1 MWDTYIHIYI
11 YWSLLNLS
19 YENLRMNETISMV
32 MSFNEQA
39 AYTSKYNN
47 GVAQRTMP
55 FREARKQANTRKRA
69 LASSDLSQKILWK
82 LHTAWPL
89 WDHLTFYILLFEC
102 FILFTFKCM
111 CMSFQAEN
119 SPIQYYTLYK
129 HIIFLKK
136 ILQYNWLTYIKRISS
151 INYVCISQNPPFHKL
166 QTSVVVHPGVNPKVP
181 TSQLLPKKVM
191 CMDTSFLKTKKNII
205 IKTIGI
211 DSILFNWASK
221 SSTLGIRKHGNLLL
235 GGYLFLGN
243 S

>member
-1 MWDTYIHIYI
+1 
-11 YWSLLNLS
+11 
-19 YENLRMNETISMV
+19 

-129 HIIFLKK
+129 HIILLIK

-191 CMDTSFLKTKKNII
+191 CMDTSFLKTQKNII
-205 IKTIGI
+205 KKQLGSIQYYSIGLQKAPLWVYANMEI
-211 DSILFNWASK
+211 YFWVDIYFWGIHRIETSK
-221 SSTLGIRKHGNLLL
+221 EAFFTPS
-235 GGYLFLGN
+235 
-243 S
+243 